1 MSPARRRSAVLMLQD
16 RLHMSER
23 RACRIVGQH
32 RSTQRRPVTR
42 TKGDDALRQ
51 RLHAFSRKH
60 KRWGYRKAWGVLRD
74 EGWAANRK
82 KIQRLWR
89 EEGLKVP
96 HRKRKRQRLGTST
109 CPADRLRAKRPNHV
123 WALDFQFDQTAD
135 GRILKLLNIVDEHS
149 REELGGLVER
159 RIDADRTAQALD
171 DIVMER
177 GQAPAFIRCDN
188 GPELTANA
196 LRDWCR
202 FSGTETSYIEPGS
215 PWENPFVESFGSRM
229 RDEVLST
236 EQFNTLF
243 EAQVLIGDWKHEYN
257 NYRPHSSLGWRSPVA
272 YAMACK
278 SENQLDRLS

>member
-1 MSPARRRSAVLMLQD
+1 MLQD
-16 RLHMSER
+16 RLDMSER

-32 RSTQRRPVTR
+32 RSTQRRPVPPTR
-42 TKGDDALRQ
+42 GDDALRQ
-51 RLHAFSRKH
+51 RLHAFSRSH
-60 KRWGYRKAWGVLRD
+60 KRWGYRKAWAVLRD
-74 EGWAANRK
+74 EGWDANRK

-257 NYRPHSSLGWRSPVA
+257 NYRPHSSLGWRPPVA

-278 SENQLDRLS
+278 SENQVDRLS